1 MALHGLASRGGPGA
15 AFERAGLAVAA
26 VCGLLRSAFHGR
38 HAQVR
43 EKAGRIV
50 VVFSVPNVRA
60 NSVQAGLAGHGASS
74 LTETQAVG

>member
-1 MALHGLASRGGPGA
+1 MVSRLAEVQEPPLNVPALPSLLS
-15 AFERAGLAVAA
+15 AVC
-26 VCGLLRSAFHGR
+26 CGLLRSAFHGR